1 MFLPLSPAC
10 RTGHERQ
17 KHLRLSLLR
26 VLKHYRNGFQDFWC
40 KAKTPAKGEGLGNSK
55 HALFTTR
62 KPVFITLK

>member
-26 VLKHYRNGFQDFWC
+26 VLKKRISGF
-40 KAKTPAKGEGLGNSK
+40 L
-55 HALFTTR
+55 
-62 KPVFITLK
+62 V